1 MFLFFFHSSST
12 DNDHTALYKEATYVL
27 NSLVPLALPQ
37 LLSMARAVILPVCMG
52 VVRPFSPSL
61 MSDRHKIASELF
73 QLPPADLYRLP
84 KRPSAPSSGTPV
96 VLDLM
101 TEPSDSGSEGEAE
114 PEAEAEAE
122 NEEVHTHGD
131 ASSTAT
137 VGSNP
142 IPFFSDQVSFYRT
155 TCSSKV

>member
-1 MFLFFFHSSST
+1 
-12 DNDHTALYKEATYVL
+12 
-27 NSLVPLALPQ
+27 
-37 LLSMARAVILPVCMG
+37 MAKAVILPVCMG

-61 MSDRHKIASELF
+61 MSERHKIASELF

-84 KRPSAPSSGTPV
+84 KRPSAPSGTPV
-96 VLDLM
+96 VLDLL
-101 TEPSDSGSEGEAE
+101 TEPSDSGSDG
-114 PEAEAEAE
+114 EAEAEAE

-142 IPFFSDQVSFYRT
+142 IPFFSDQVSILQNLART
-155 TCSSKV
+155 SNKGHNRIHLHPKETVRGPKCSFCIPTIHL